1 MATHAEVDLSA
12 VLMQV
17 FCDLKTRGAA
27 SHDQNG
33 AGRQFTGIAVRAR
46 MELTDVVWHI
56 GTDRWN
62 DTLLALSSG
71 NDHIAGFDGTRAR
84 AQQIARGI

>member
-1 MATHAEVDLSA
+1 MATDAEVDLSA

-56 GTDRWN
+56 GTDGGMIPFWRCPVAMT
-62 DTLLALSSG
+62 TLLASMAPAFVRSK
-71 NDHIAGFDGTRAR
+71 
-84 AQQIARGI
+84 